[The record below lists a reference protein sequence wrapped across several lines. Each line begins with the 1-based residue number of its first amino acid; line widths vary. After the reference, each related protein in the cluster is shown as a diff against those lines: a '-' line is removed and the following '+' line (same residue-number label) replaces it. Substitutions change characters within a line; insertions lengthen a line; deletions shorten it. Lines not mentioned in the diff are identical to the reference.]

1 MVHHSDTHVD
11 VTTGTRHHP
20 IDFIC
25 RETFALIGVIVTGAP
40 VAFYGFYRIVTV
52 FFTYWNHSN
61 VALPLGLDKALSWI
75 VVTPNLHKFH
85 HHHEVPWTDRNY
97 GNVLSIWD
105 RLFGTFVYG
114 DTSEVVYGLDI
125 TDSEKSDNIR
135 YQMGLPFNRS
145 VPTSSSSQGH

>member
-1 MVHHSDTHVD
+1 
-11 VTTGTRHHP
+11 
-20 IDFIC
+20 
-25 RETFALIGVIVTGAP
+25 
-40 VAFYGFYRIVTV
+40 
-52 FFTYWNHSN
+52 
-61 VALPLGLDKALSWI
+61 
-75 VVTPNLHKFH
+75 VTPNLHKFH